1 MDYTLTV
8 LQLMS
13 SKKTINFLVS
23 GMLGDFIHSMGV
35 VKNLCALHGK
45 TANVY
50 LTDGHHGDIWR
61 FGVDKAYEDLKELVM
76 AQPYMGDFSILENG
90 QNIDGFIN
98 LNLWRISVAT
108 THAETGKY
116 DTCWGELL
124 SSTYGYPIN
133 EYQWLQV
140 DTKPTDFVVIH
151 RSLRHHNSNIFWE
164 RMFNRY
170 KNKKIVFLTC
180 DPNEYENFFLRNRCK
195 LLLATDILDMAQK
208 IASSKL
214 FIGNQSSPFAMA
226 CALDVP
232 RICELYSDA
241 APFYIGE
248 EKYSQNHQWWLNDKT
263 QNCSRFQ
270 KI

>member
-1 MDYTLTV
+1 MTKFICGGL
-8 LQLMS
+8 
-13 SKKTINFLVS
+13 
-23 GMLGDFIHSMGV
+23 LGDFIHSLCA
-35 VKNLCALHGK
+35 VKNICIQSNT
-45 TANVY
+45 TAHIY
-50 LTDGHHGDIWR
+50 LTAGHGGDIWR
-61 FGVDKAYEDLKELVM
+61 FGVDKAHQDLKELVM
-76 AQPYMGDFSILENG
+76 SQSYVGEFSILGDVDVTGYRNM
-90 QNIDGFIN
+90 NT
-98 LNLWRISVAT
+98 WREIVAT

-116 DTCWGELL
+116 DTCWSELL

-133 EYQWLQV
+133 EYRWLQV

-180 DPNEYENFFLRNRCK
+180 DPTEYEGFFLKNRCQLMLVNNIFEVTK
-195 LLLATDILDMAQK
+195 VIGSA
-208 IASSKL
+208 KL
-214 FIGNQSSPFAMA
+214 FIGNQSAFFALA
-226 CALDVP
+226 CGLNVP

-248 EKYSQNHQWWLNDKT
+248 ERYSLNHQWWLNDNI